1 MIEFFRNVHPA
12 VQALIAGCFT
22 WFLTAVGSA
31 VVFLS
36 KGLNRKLLDGAL
48 GFAAGVM
55 LSASFWSLIL
65 PAVRLSCDKGN
76 MAWVPVG
83 LGFLIGGIF
92 MRVIDR
98 MVPHLHLYLPIEKAE
113 GVKTSWHKSTLLFLA
128 MSLHNIPEG
137 LVIGVS
143 FGAVAQGLPGATL
156 AAAIALAVGIGIQD
170 IPEGM
175 AVSVPLHRKGIS
187 RLKSFWYGQLSGFVE
202 PIAALIGVMAVSFS
216 KPLLPYAMGFAA
228 GAMIFVVIEELIPE
242 SQYGGHG
249 DTATMGTMLGFIAM
263 MALEV
268 AFC

>member
-1 MIEFFRNVHPA
+1 MIEFFTNAHPI
-12 VQALIAGCFT
+12 VQALLAGCCT
-22 WFLTAVGSA
+22 WFLTALGSA
-31 VVFLS
+31 VVFFS
-36 KGLNRKLLDGAL
+36 KELNRKLLDGAL

-65 PAVRLSCDKGN
+65 PAVKLSCDKGN
-76 MAWVPVG
+76 MAWVPAA
-83 LGFLIGGIF
+83 LGFLIGGTF
-92 MRVIDR
+92 MRLVDR
-98 MVPHLHLYLPIEKAE
+98 MVPHLHLYLPAEQAE
-113 GVKTSWHKSTLLFLA
+113 GIKTSWHKSTLLFLA

-143 FGAVAQGLPGATL
+143 FGAIAQGLPGATM
-156 AAAIALAVGIGIQD
+156 AAAVALAVGIGIQD

-175 AVSVPLHRKGIS
+175 AVSLPLHRKGIS
-187 RLKSFWYGQLSGFVE
+187 KFKSFWYGQLSGFVE
-202 PIAALIGVMAVSFS
+202 PIAAVVGAMAVSFS

-242 SQYGGHG
+242 SQYGGNG
-249 DTATMGTMLGFIAM
+249 DTATMGTMIGFVGM

>member
-1 MIEFFRNVHPA
+1 MVEFFRNAHP
-12 VQALIAGCFT
+12 VIQALLAGCFT
-22 WFLTAVGSA
+22 WSFTALGSA

-36 KGLNRKLLDGAL
+36 KDLNRKVLDGSL

-65 PAVRLSCDKGN
+65 PAVKLSCDRGN
-76 MAWVPVG
+76 MAWMPAT
-83 LGFLIGGIF
+83 LGFLVGGTF
-92 MRVIDR
+92 MRLIDK

-113 GVKTSWHKSTLLFLA
+113 GIKTSWHKSTLLFLA

-143 FGAVAQGLPGATL
+143 FGVAAQGFPGATL
-156 AAAIALAVGIGIQD
+156 AAAIALAIGIGIQD

-175 AVSVPLHRKGIS
+175 ALSVPLHRKGVS
-187 RLKSFWYGQLSGFVE
+187 RFKSFWYGQLSGAIE
-202 PIAALIGVMAVSFS
+202 PLAALAGAMAVSFS
-216 KPLLPYAMGFAA
+216 KPILPYAMGFAA

-242 SQYGGHG
+242 LQYGGHG
-249 DTATMGTMLGFIAM
+249 DTATMGTMIGFAMM

-268 AFC
+268 LFC